1 MTCEAVK
8 LWKSFTEMISSKVG
22 SDIFETGFPPARF
35 AAVWPLTLL
44 AFGRFKQILLEE
56 PPVQCNLDPFL
67 AGQLITPKITYE
79 KNLGCGE
86 NLITWMS
93 QGFGI
98 LPVV

>member
-1 MTCEAVK
+1 
-8 LWKSFTEMISSKVG
+8 MIFAKVG
-22 SDIFETGFPPARF
+22 SDSFETGFPPARF

-56 PPVQCNLDPFL
+56 PPVQCNLDPLL
-67 AGQLITPKITYE
+67 AGQLITAPKITHQ
-79 KNLGCGE
+79 KRFSLDVMCE